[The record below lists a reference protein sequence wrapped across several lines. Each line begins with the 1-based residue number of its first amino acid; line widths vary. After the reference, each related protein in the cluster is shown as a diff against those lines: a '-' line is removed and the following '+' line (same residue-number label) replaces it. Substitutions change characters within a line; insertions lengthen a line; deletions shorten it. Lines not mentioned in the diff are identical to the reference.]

1 MTPAATLAP
10 PVGNPRGL
18 LAGRLVRA
26 ELLKIRTTNTWWIF
40 GICVV
45 ATTALSL
52 LVNLVQANQD
62 LDQLAALTKSGPPDT
77 QGATPD
83 QVAAVH
89 QSFLEATDLARVLR
103 VNAANIFTSGQYFG
117 LLFVV
122 ILGALIVTNEFLHQT
137 ATTTFLVTP
146 HRTQVIV
153 SKFAAGAILA
163 AGFWLLTTVLNLIA
177 GSIFFSS
184 SGYSVPL
191 GEWPVLRSIVF
202 NLLAYV
208 IWAALGIGLGV
219 LIRSQ
224 LGATISATVAYL
236 LGLPVAGVFFF
247 LINKYVIKEDWVF
260 NGMLAVPSVASQVMV
275 SSDRVALGP
284 NSLGPPWWVGLL
296 VLIGYGLIAGAIG
309 TLITRRRDIS

>member
-1 MTPAATLAP
+1 MTTTTMAA
-10 PVGNPRGL
+10 PVGNPGGPVV
-18 LAGRLVRA
+18 GRLVKA
-26 ELLKIRTTNTWWIF
+26 ELLKLRTTNTWWIF
-40 GICVV
+40 GICVI

-52 LVNLVQANQD
+52 LINLVQAHQD
-62 LDQLAALTKSGPPDT
+62 LNNLAELKKSGPPVVPDATPDQLAAI
-77 QGATPD
+77 QRNF
-83 QVAAVH
+83 V
-89 QSFLEATDLARVLR
+89 EATDLARILR

-122 ILGALIVTNEFLHQT
+122 ILGALIVTNEFFHQT
-137 ATTTFLVTP
+137 ATITFLVTP

-153 SKFAAGAILA
+153 SKFVAGAVLA
-163 AGFWLLTTVLNLIA
+163 AGFWLLTTVINLIV

-191 GEWPVLRSIVF
+191 GQWPVARSIVF

-208 IWAALGIGLGV
+208 IWAILGIALGV

-224 LGATISATVAYL
+224 LGATITGTVAYL
-236 LGLPVAGVFFF
+236 LGFPVAVVFFS
-247 LINKYVIKEDWVF
+247 LIHAYVIKQDWVF

-275 SSDRVALGP
+275 TSDRVPLGP

-296 VLIGYGLIAGAIG
+296 VLIGYGLLAGAVG